1 MHTGSGDCN
10 ASFGQV
16 IATINHVTLIKVLRC
31 ERPAGHPRASSTNG
45 SHCRWT
51 TR

>member
-1 MHTGSGDCN
+1 MHGTGDCN
-10 ASFGQV
+10 ASFGTPV
-16 IATINHVTLIKVLRC
+16 VTLNGTVIVKMLRC
-31 ERPAGHPRASSTNG
+31 ERPAGHHRASSTNG